1 MQLDLLFQ
9 IAGVGILTTV
19 VASVL
24 NSSGRSELAN
34 LATVAGLSLLLDF
47 AAQTCRDA
55 QEEALALKVEFAGR
69 VLLLSSALPVLQAL
83 LSQLVSLPLS

>member
-19 VASVL
+19 VASEL

-34 LATVAGLSLLLDF
+34 LATVAGL
-47 AAQTCRDA
+47 AI
-55 QEEALALKVEFAGR
+55 
-69 VLLLSSALPVLQAL
+69 VLLMVVSL
-83 LSQLVSLPLS
+83 LSQLFTNVRTIFQLG

>member
-19 VASVL
+19 VVSVL

-34 LATVAGLSLLLDF
+34 LATVAGL
-47 AAQTCRDA
+47 AI
-55 QEEALALKVEFAGR
+55 
-69 VLLLSSALPVLQAL
+69 VLLMVVSL
-83 LSQLVSLPLS
+83 LSQLFTNMRTIFQLG

>member
-19 VASVL
+19 VVSVL

-34 LATVAGLSLLLDF
+34 LATVAGL
-47 AAQTCRDA
+47 AI
-55 QEEALALKVEFAGR
+55 
-69 VLLLSSALPVLQAL
+69 VLLMVVSL
-83 LSQLVSLPLS
+83 LSQLFTNLRTIFQLG

>member
-19 VASVL
+19 VASGL

-34 LATVAGLSLLLDF
+34 LATVAGL
-47 AAQTCRDA
+47 AI
-55 QEEALALKVEFAGR
+55 
-69 VLLLSSALPVLQAL
+69 VLLMVVSL
-83 LSQLVSLPLS
+83 LSQLFTNVRTIFQLG

>member
-19 VASVL
+19 VSSVL

-34 LATVAGLSLLLDF
+34 LATVAGL
-47 AAQTCRDA
+47 AI
-55 QEEALALKVEFAGR
+55 
-69 VLLLSSALPVLQAL
+69 VLLMVVSL
-83 LSQLVSLPLS
+83 LSQLFTDVRTIFQLG